1 MRVAGVILLLTALAG
16 CAGVADQARLVD
28 AQQAHNNE
36 DDNACRAQGIT
47 TGTELYFQCRTSM
60 AQQHLDDA
68 DAKVAARRAEAAH
81 PELSDAGPDPFHR
94 TTPR

>member
-1 MRVAGVILLLTALAG
+1 MRFVGLMLLLAGLAG

-28 AQQAHNNE
+28 AQQTHNNE

-60 AQQHLDDA
+60 AQKHLDDA
-68 DAKVAARRAEAAH
+68 EAKVAERRAEAAH
-81 PELSDAGPDPFHR
+81 PDLSDAGPDPFHR
-94 TTPR
+94 TTTR